1 MKAATFFGLACL
13 AALNPK
19 LLAID
24 LLFMANRRPRL
35 MFLCFLLGC
44 LGLALT
50 IGLLDVFVLQADAIK
65 AQGSSSAGLDL
76 ALGVP
81 LLIIGALLATGRLHR
96 RRRAPAKAEDGKP
109 GKLDSWARR
118 VLHEPRFGLA
128 IVIGVVVGTPG
139 ASYVSALHL
148 LVTGNLSTAA
158 QAGIVAA
165 FVLIEFSLVILPF
178 AFLAAR
184 PEGTKMAIQRFKD
197 WLMSHAR
204 QLMAAVALLAGTFM
218 VVTGLVRLL

>member
-1 MKAATFFGLACL
+1 MKAATLFGLACL

-35 MFLCFLLGC
+35 MFLCFLAGC

-81 LLIIGALLATGRLHR
+81 LLIVGALLATGRLHR
-96 RRRAPAKAEDGKP
+96 RRGGFCRSP
-109 GKLDSWARR
+109 GSGS
-118 VLHEPRFGLA
+118 P
-128 IVIGVVVGTPG
+128 
-139 ASYVSALHL
+139 S
-148 LVTGNLSTAA
+148 
-158 QAGIVAA
+158 
-165 FVLIEFSLVILPF
+165 
-178 AFLAAR
+178 
-184 PEGTKMAIQRFKD
+184 
-197 WLMSHAR
+197 
-204 QLMAAVALLAGTFM
+204 
-218 VVTGLVRLL
+218 

>member
-1 MKAATFFGLACL
+1 
-13 AALNPK
+13 
-19 LLAID
+19 
-24 LLFMANRRPRL
+24 
-35 MFLCFLLGC
+35 
-44 LGLALT
+44 
-50 IGLLDVFVLQADAIK
+50 
-65 AQGSSSAGLDL
+65 
-76 ALGVP
+76 
-81 LLIIGALLATGRLHR
+81 
-96 RRRAPAKAEDGKP
+96 
-109 GKLDSWARR
+109 
-118 VLHEPRFGLA
+118 
-128 IVIGVVVGTPG
+128 VVVGTPG

-165 FVLIEFSLVILPF
+165 FVLIEFSLVIIPF